1 MDDATKARI
10 AARIAA
16 RKATGMTAEEFNRHE
31 VETARR
37 EAQAKAAA
45 IQQQLCDFMNESL
58 QRNGGRTRAYINRQ
72 GQATI
77 RFHG

>member
-31 VETARR
+31 VETACR
-37 EAQAKAAA
+37 EAADRAAA
-45 IQQQLCDFMNESL
+45 IEQSLCDFVNDGFRKWGSK
-58 QRNGGRTRAYINRQ
+58 TRCTINRS
-72 GQATI
+72 GKATVPF
-77 RFHG
+77 RG